1 MIAVECQIL
10 TKDEAKDRGLR
21 WWSGDYEYYHD
32 YHVVIDE
39 KIALSFN
46 SCGDFYEAFKH
57 LIEKRAVKDEIVRI
71 EKQIKAIKKVRRA
84 IEELAQTP
92 WEDDE

>member
-10 TKDEAKDRGLR
+10 TKDEAKDRGLK

-32 YHVVIDE
+32 YYLVLDE
-39 KIALSFN
+39 KIAVGFN
-46 SCGDFYEAFKH
+46 SCGNYYEAFKH
-57 LIEKRAVKDEIVRI
+57 LIEKRTKDEIVRI

-84 IEELAQTP
+84 IEELALTP